1 MKAEICIAKNILDFK
16 VSIQTKQHANNYQ
29 KITTISQPT
38 TETLQLKE
46 VTSIRAMKALNMIT
60 SRFFYRND
68 IALDKK

>member
-1 MKAEICIAKNILDFK
+1 MYCKNILDFK
-16 VSIQTKQHANNYQ
+16 VGVQTKQHANNYQ